1 MPSRLKSG
9 LTLVS
14 VLIAVAVTLT
24 GCIGTG
30 GIAPQEHRLDAN
42 ALSTDAAL
50 RQAQREAGWP
60 RESWWRQYR
69 DPQLDA
75 WIARALEHSPSLTE
89 AEARV
94 RQAMALAGV
103 AQAAEAPQLAAGARL
118 DRQHWPDDSLHG
130 PGALGGSSHWNSSA
144 GLGLRYALD
153 LWGRERSASEGALHA
168 AYATAAAGRVV
179 QLELERNLV
188 QVYVQ
193 LALRHAE
200 RDILEATLAQQ
211 EHILAIARR
220 RLAGGLG
227 TAFEVSQAAAPLPE
241 TRRQIAA
248 LDARIALAGNQLA
261 ALAGQGPG
269 AASEL
274 RRPNLQLTAQPTLPA
289 VLPADLLGRRPD
301 VVARRWQVAALA
313 SSVEVA
319 RADFYPNI
327 DLVASLGFSAVGG
340 GALALLQANKL
351 GGSIGPALSLPLFDG
366 GRLRGRLG
374 AASADYDAAV
384 ARYNQTLITALR
396 EISDQLI
403 RLRSLDE
410 QQRLAAEAT
419 ATAEASWRIAEQ
431 AWRGGLTDYLGV
443 LEAQTRLFDQQ
454 RVQQQV
460 RAARLQAYA
469 ELMAAL
475 GGGLLDPQRSPAE
488 HLLEPRSVPLAH
500 GGAAPR

>member
-1 MPSRLKSG
+1 MSSRTCLAGALLASA
-9 LTLVS
+9 LV
-14 VLIAVAVTLT
+14 LG
-24 GCIGTG
+24 GCMSTG
-30 GIAPQEHRLDAN
+30 GIAPQQARLDAN
-42 ALSTDAAL
+42 TLSPGAAL
-50 RQAQREAGWP
+50 AQARREAGWP
-60 RESWWRQYR
+60 RESWWRQYH
-69 DPQLDA
+69 DPQLNA
-75 WIARALEHSPSLTE
+75 WIARALEHSPSLDE

-94 RQAMALAGV
+94 RQAMALAEV
-103 AQAAEAPQLAAGARL
+103 TRAAEAPQFGASATL
-118 DRQHWPDDSLHG
+118 KRQHWPDDALHG
-130 PGALGGSSHWNSSA
+130 PGALAGSSHWNGDA

-153 LWGRERSASEGALHA
+153 LWGRERSASEGARHA
-168 AYATAAAGRVV
+168 AYASAAEGRVV
-179 QLELERNLV
+179 QLELERNIVLA
-188 QVYVQ
+188 YVQ

-211 EHILAIARR
+211 EHILALARR

-227 TAFEVSQAAAPLPE
+227 TAFEVSQASAPLPE
-241 TRRQIAA
+241 TRRQIAE

-269 AASEL
+269 AAAQL
-274 RRPNLQLTAQPTLPA
+274 QRPNLQLTAQPSLPA

-301 VVARRWQVAALA
+301 VVARRWQVAARA
-313 SSVEVA
+313 SGVDVA

-327 DLVASLGFSAVGG
+327 DLVASLGFGAVGG
-340 GALALLQANKL
+340 GALALLQAGKL

-366 GRLRGRLG
+366 GRRRGRLG

-384 ARYNQTLITALR
+384 ARYNQTLISALR

-431 AWRGGLTDYLGV
+431 AWRGGLTDYLAV
-443 LEAQTRLFDQQ
+443 LEAQTRLFAQQ

-460 RAARLQAYA
+460 WAARLAAHA

-475 GGGLLDPQRSPAE
+475 GGGLLDARHDPAE
-488 HLLEPRSVPLAH
+488 RLLEPRRVPVVSA
-500 GGAAPR
+500 GAGAR

>member
-14 VLIAVAVTLT
+14 VLIAVAVILS

-30 GIAPQEHRLDAN
+30 GIAPQEQRLDAN
-42 ALSTDAAL
+42 ALSSDAAL

-75 WIARALEHSPSLTE
+75 WIARALEHSPSLAE

-153 LWGRERSASEGALHA
+153 LWGRERSASEGARHA
-168 AYATAAAGRVV
+168 AYARAAEGRVV
-179 QLELERNLV
+179 QLELERNIV
-188 QVYVQ
+188 RVYVQ

-200 RDILEATLAQQ
+200 RDILAATLAQQ
-211 EHILAIARR
+211 EHILALARR

-227 TAFEVSQAAAPLPE
+227 TAFEVSQASAPLPE

-269 AASEL
+269 AASAL

-301 VVARRWQVAALA
+301 VVARRWQVAAQA
-313 SSVEVA
+313 SGVDVA

-340 GALALLQANKL
+340 GMLNLLQAGKL
-351 GGSIGPALSLPLFDG
+351 GGTVGPALSLPLFDG
-366 GRLRGRLG
+366 GRRRGRLG
-374 AASADYDAAV
+374 AASAGYDAAV
-384 ARYNQTLITALR
+384 ARYNQTLVDALR
-396 EISDQLI
+396 DISDQLI
-403 RLRSLDE
+403 RLRSLDQ
-410 QQRLAAEAT
+410 QQRLAAEAL
-419 ATAEASWRIAEQ
+419 ATAEDTWRIAEQ
-431 AWRGGLTDYLGV
+431 AWRGGLTDYLAV
-443 LEAQTRLFDQQ
+443 LDAQTRLFDQQ

-460 RAARLQAYA
+460 RAARLAAYA

-488 HLLEPRSVPLAH
+488 HLLEPQSVPLAH